1 MSASGER
8 RRVATWLALGVIL
21 LLAVVTYRGVTAN
34 GFVLDDTHTVKH
46 NPALRSLTFAPQW
59 LTSPYSA
66 SAIREFAN
74 YRPVLVASY
83 ALDYALW
90 GERPAGYHATNL
102 AIHLGVVILGFVL
115 ARRLWRDDAAA
126 LCAAG
131 LIALHP
137 INAEAVNYLTARSS
151 SLMTWFVLAA
161 IWASER
167 GAAGSHR
174 LWPAMAYGFGL
185 AALGTKEAAVV
196 LPVLIIAWDRAGCD
210 GPWAAT
216 IRRSLPWF
224 ALVGGFLAV
233 RTWVLWGHADA
244 AVSGPGVTM
253 GQNLLFAIKIYLV
266 SLGHWLWPTGLAV
279 DHAWPV
285 LIGIREGL
293 WLAAG
298 AAGALAATIAVVWV
312 HRRMGWCLVWFWAA
326 IAPAGALAFISR
338 LTLYQDSRSYLAG
351 ISLAW
356 LVGGVLAA
364 AGRRW
369 VASSGG
375 GWRVT
380 AARAMVW
387 IAVLAGTVS
396 AVGADTTRTAV
407 WTNGVTLWDDVLAAY
422 PGSIMAHNAK
432 GLQSLEAG
440 QLDAARDWFERALRL
455 APGFSEAHKNIGVV
469 FARLGDWDRA
479 AAAFEFALKINP
491 QYSEARHDLG
501 KVYEQVGRPDLAL
514 EEYDRV
520 LQDDPGDVAAW
531 ERTAFLLE
539 RRGDLEGAAV
549 RYRRVLEMD
558 PGNREARMSLGM
570 VLLREGRW
578 ADARGVFEAVLVG
591 APDSYPAR
599 FNLGTALDG
608 LGAWDEAIDAYQRA
622 AALEPSDP
630 DPYFKMAVIH
640 SKQGRWIDAAADYEQ
655 ALQRDPKQYLSHL
668 NLALVA
674 EQLGDRARA
683 AAHYRAFLSTG
694 PQDPSLHASRERA
707 QAAIARLG
715 PSTTRPKKAGRD
727 TSELRSLQSESGNGS
742 PPRGSIVSPGEV
754 GTP

>member
-1 MSASGER
+1 MSASASGER
-8 RRVATWLALGVIL
+8 RRVAPWLALGVIL
-21 LLAVVTYRGVTAN
+21 LLAAVTYRGVTAN
-34 GFVLDDTHTVKH
+34 GFVLDDSHTVKH

-151 SLMTWFVLAA
+151 SLMTGLVLAA

-167 GAAGSHR
+167 GAGGSHR
-174 LWPAMAYGFGL
+174 LWPAVAYGFGL

-210 GPWAAT
+210 GPWAVT

-253 GQNLLFAIKIYLV
+253 GQNLLFATKIYLV
-266 SLGHWLWPTGLAV
+266 SLGQWFWPTGLAV

-285 LIGIREGL
+285 LIGIREGM
-293 WLAAG
+293 WLVAG
-298 AAGALAATIAVVWV
+298 AAGALAATIAVLWV
-312 HRRMGWCLVWFWAA
+312 HHRMGWCLVWFWAA

-338 LTLYQDSRSYLAG
+338 LTLYQDSRGYLAG

-387 IAVLAGTVS
+387 IIVLAGTVS
-396 AVGADTTRTAV
+396 AVGADTSRTAV

-491 QYSEARHDLG
+491 QYSEARVDLG

-514 EEYDRV
+514 DAYDR
-520 LQDDPGDVAAW
+520 LLRDDPGNVAVW

-539 RRGDLEGAAV
+539 QRGDLEGAAV
-549 RYRRVLEMD
+549 RYRRVVEMD
-558 PGNREARMSLGM
+558 PGHREARMSLGT
-570 VLLREGRW
+570 VLLRAGRW
-578 ADARGVFEAVLVG
+578 ADARAVFEAVL
-591 APDSYPAR
+591 AAEPNSYAAR
-599 FNLGTALDG
+599 VNLGAALDG
-608 LGAWDEAIDAYQRA
+608 LGAWDRALEAYQRA
-622 AALEPSDP
+622 AALQPSDP
-630 DPYFKMAVIH
+630 DPYFRMGVIL
-640 SKQGRWIDAAADYEQ
+640 SKRERWAEAAQMYQ
-655 ALQRDPKQYLSHL
+655 RALERDLRHFSTHM
-668 NLALVA
+668 NLGLVA
-674 EQLGDRARA
+674 ERLGDVRGAI
-683 AAHYRAFLSTG
+683 AHYRRVLATAPPTPAYEPLRRQAEDAVTALKGALGADTRTG
-694 PQDPSLHASRERA
+694 
-707 QAAIARLG
+707 
-715 PSTTRPKKAGRD
+715 
-727 TSELRSLQSESGNGS
+727 TSGDADE
-742 PPRGSIVSPGEV
+742 
-754 GTP
+754 